1 VIWTEKH
8 AMLKIGIPLSNAL
21 RERFIGQT
29 AFGVQELVHNGEEA
43 FARAWVA
50 AVGTDRALTVSNDGT
65 YGSSMEG
72 GELRLTLLH
81 SPAYSALPVSTHG
94 PAIPQ
99 D

>member
-1 VIWTEKH
+1 
-8 AMLKIGIPLSNAL
+8 MLKIGIPLSNAL

-29 AFGVQELVHNGEEA
+29 AFGVQELVQNGEEA
-43 FARAWVA
+43 VAHAWVA
-50 AVGTDRALTVSNDGT
+50 AIGTDRALTVSNDGT

-72 GELRLTLLH
+72 DELRLTLLH